1 MKCNE
6 IQNLVLLEDSGEIT
20 AGQRQ
25 TLARHLEACADCRAL
40 QSRLALLR
48 QTLGTADLSRIT
60 PSAKVLETIRDAA
73 RKPRPRFHWHLAQP
87 WKVALATAASLTLC
101 LTGVQVVNSRQ
112 ATSDMEALA
121 EQLVIL
127 QEENLK
133 AADDAAEEDFISLED
148 GLTTTLRG
156 NSIPASPRGRD
167 V

>member
-1 MKCNE
+1 MHCNE
-6 IQNLVLLEDSGEIT
+6 IQNLILLEDSGEIT

-25 TLARHLEACADCRAL
+25 PLAGHLEACADCRAL
-40 QSRLALLR
+40 KTELASLR

-60 PSAKVLETIRDAA
+60 PSRKVLETIQTAA
-73 RKPRPRFHWHLAQP
+73 RKPHPRFHWHLAQP

-101 LTGVQVVNSRQ
+101 LTGVQVMNSRQ
-112 ATSDMEALA
+112 ATSNIEALA

-127 QEENLK
+127 QEENLN
-133 AADDAAEEDFISLED
+133 AADDVAAEDFTLLED

-156 NSIPASPRGRD
+156 NSIPASPRGKD